1 MQGTQV
7 PGQETKIPHAT
18 GCKQKSIKEKKKTK
32 TKLRLCHQLLPFYIS
47 PSFCNVRSTGSIL
60 LIDLCRKPV
69 LFFWICVVGQPE
81 ARGSLNTSTW
91 QEQNDCFK
99 GEKKEA
105 IGSLF

>member
-18 GCKQKSIKEKKKTK
+18 GCKQKSIKEKKNKNKTEALSSAV
-32 TKLRLCHQLLPFYIS
+32 TILYI

-99 GEKKEA
+99 GEKKS
-105 IGSLF
+105 IYVSI